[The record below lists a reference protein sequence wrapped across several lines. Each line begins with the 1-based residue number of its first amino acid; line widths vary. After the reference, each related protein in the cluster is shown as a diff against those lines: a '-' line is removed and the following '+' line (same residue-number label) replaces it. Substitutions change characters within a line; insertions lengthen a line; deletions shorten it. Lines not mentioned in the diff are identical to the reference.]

1 MTSARY
7 QCIPRKQKLSHG
19 LWLYLTQALYE
30 GYFQYH
36 CTLRGLGLPWPPSA
50 QSLESIGIVLKMGRL
65 LITSCV
71 TGPRWRNFPKTDFSS
86 YAGNYFYLLIIILN
100 WDMEGWPTEGQ

>member
-1 MTSARY
+1 VYPKKTK
-7 QCIPRKQKLSHG
+7 IKPWPLN
-19 LWLYLTQALYE
+19 YLTQALYE

-36 CTLRGLGLPWPPSA
+36 CTLRRLGLPWPHSA

-71 TGPRWRNFPKTDFSS
+71 TGPCLCNFPKTDFSS

-100 WDMEGWPTEGQ
+100 WNMEGWPTEGQ